1 MQPAPEEESGITP
14 RRIFFLLLKV
24 FLALIG
30 ILVASLFIFMII
42 RAEEYKGFFYILFI
56 IIASLVVFRLY
67 LGNIQSPSKL
77 KPEPEPELY
86 GSLESMAAMISR
98 ASKGYDY
105 SQEKLEE
112 ILSGLRGKE
121 CHLHGSGTQYLDRL
135 KEILEEL

>member
-14 RRIFFLLLKV
+14 KSIFFLLLKV
-24 FLALIG
+24 FLGLIG

-56 IIASLVVFRLY
+56 IIASLIVFRLY
-67 LGNIQSPSKL
+67 LQNIQSPSRL
-77 KPEPEPELY
+77 KPEPEQELY

-98 ASKGYDY
+98 ASKGYEY

-112 ILSGLRGKE
+112 TLSRLRGKE
-121 CHLHGSGTQYLDRL
+121 CHLHGNGTQYLESL